1 MFPAIPVSA
10 VLVICTIVFHY
21 EVLRALSAYLPNMGV
36 PIRARVL
43 IVVGICFAAHVL
55 EVLFYALAF
64 WGIHRLGWGGIGG
77 SVEGNFGDYLY
88 FSASS
93 YSTLGFG
100 DIAPTGALRLV
111 AAIEALN
118 GLFLVAWSTSFT
130 YLAMERLW
138 PLHSRVQEGKRETGG
153 EGQG

>member
-1 MFPAIPVSA
+1 MLPGIPISA
-10 VLVICTIVFHY
+10 FLVACTIVFHY
-21 EVLRALSAYLPNMGV
+21 EVLRALSAYLPSMAV
-36 PIRARVL
+36 PIRFRVL
-43 IVVGICFAAHVL
+43 IVVAVCFVAHVI
-55 EVLFYALAF
+55 EVWFYALGF
-64 WGIHRLGWGGIGG
+64 WTVEGLGWGALTG
-77 SVEGNFGDYLY
+77 SVEGHFGDYLY

-138 PLHSRVQEGKRETGG
+138 PLHSRVKVDG
-153 EGQG
+153 EGE